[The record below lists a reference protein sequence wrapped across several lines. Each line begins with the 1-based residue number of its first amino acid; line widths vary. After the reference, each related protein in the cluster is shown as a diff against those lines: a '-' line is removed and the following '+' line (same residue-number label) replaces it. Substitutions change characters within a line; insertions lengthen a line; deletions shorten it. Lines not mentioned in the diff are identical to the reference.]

1 MQKICVMK
9 KVLLF
14 LSTAPLLF
22 FSCASKKELEA
33 CRLNYQTAIERN
45 AEKDKTIAKQEV
57 EIRSLREQIDLLK
70 DQNVSLK
77 QSLADC
83 VEMGKKGSVNIEK
96 LISEIN
102 ASNAYIKQLIAS
114 KSRQDSLNRV
124 LSERLTRSL
133 DEQDK
138 QDVDVRVLKG
148 VVFISLSDKML
159 YRSGSYEV
167 LPSAEKVL
175 AKVANIINDYKD
187 YDVLVEGHTD
197 NVPIRTQF
205 IKDNWDLSALRA
217 TSVVRLLQTKFGVAP
232 ERMTAGGRS
241 EFVPKASNSTADGRS
256 TNRRTE
262 IIILPKLDEFMKLME
277 IPRK

>member
-9 KVLLF
+9 KFLLF